1 MRSFCRW
8 SSVPWVAMGA
18 TLHRTARI
26 GEELFYD
33 LEAPV
38 VRIGGPDVPA
48 TPYSKVLEDFFLPT
62 PDQIYA
68 QMLELARY

>member
-1 MRSFCRW
+1 M
-8 SSVPWVAMGA
+8 
-18 TLHRTARI
+18 
-26 GEELFYD
+26 FYD